1 MKRKILSVLAALS
14 LGLCVVST
22 QGCYDAGY
30 PGGYYG
36 GGGGYPA
43 YAYRPS
49 SFYGPAYVGH
59 PWGYGYDH
67 YGYGGWGHGY
77 AVGHGYA
84 GEHGFAGAQGFAG
97 AHGFA
102 GSHGYAGGHSDGG
115 HAVAHSGHS
124 ESHHR
129 G

>member
-1 MKRKILSVLAALS
+1 MKRKLLSVLAALS

-22 QGCYDAGY
+22 QGCYDVGY

-36 GGGGYPA
+36 GGDPPA
-43 YAYRPS
+43 YAYGP

-67 YGYGGWGHGY
+67 YGYRGWGHDY
-77 AVGHGYA
+77 AVGHGYV
-84 GEHGFAGAQGFAG
+84 GEHGLAG

-115 HAVAHSGHS
+115 HAVAHSGHAD
-124 ESHHR
+124 SHHR